1 MHADAPLSECVFV
14 SVNVCL
20 CKQEVRH
27 ANIRLCVFTAVL
39 CVCVCVCLWAPL
51 KTVGGRVCRKVD
63 EEGDVGCLDH
73 SILRG
78 FTSGWTGP
86 ASKKRGY
93 ILGHVSLQT
102 LSVFGSS
109 LLRQKS

>member
-1 MHADAPLSECVFV
+1 MYVCVSKKSDMLT
-14 SVNVCL
+14 SVCVCVY
-20 CKQEVRH
+20 C
-27 ANIRLCVFTAVL
+27 CVV

-73 SILRG
+73 CILRG